1 MPSASTLRQLW
12 LIIEHLQIHTLL
24 DLNDFELARK
34 IQAQLNQE
42 ACLSSEEID
51 KVKSYIQ
58 SRIPLIRDSAESRA
72 ATI

>member
-12 LIIEHLQIHTLL
+12 LIIENLHTNTLL
-24 DLNDFELARK
+24 NLNDFELARK

-42 ACLSSEEID
+42 ACLSSSELD

>member
-12 LIIEHLQIHTLL
+12 LIIEHLHTNTLL
-24 DLNDFELARK
+24 DLNDLELARK
-34 IQAQLNQE
+34 IQEQLNQE
-42 ACLSSEEID
+42 AYLSSSEIHQ
-51 KVKSYIQ
+51 VKSYIQ

>member
-42 ACLSSEEID
+42 ACLSSEEIAQ
-51 KVKSYIQ
+51 VKSYIQ

>member
-12 LIIEHLQIHTLL
+12 LIIEHLHTNTLL
-24 DLNDFELARK
+24 DLNDWELARK
-34 IQAQLNQE
+34 IEAEMIQE
-42 ACLSSEEID
+42 AYLSSSEIHQ
-51 KVKSYIQ
+51 VKSYIQ